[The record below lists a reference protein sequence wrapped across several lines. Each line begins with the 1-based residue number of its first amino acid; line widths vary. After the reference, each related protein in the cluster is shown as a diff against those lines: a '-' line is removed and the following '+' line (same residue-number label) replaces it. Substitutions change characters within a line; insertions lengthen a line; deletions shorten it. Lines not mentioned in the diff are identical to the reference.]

1 MLEPSDVEGGHD
13 RLIRDLEMTK
23 EPCLLVLDL
32 SDGSLCLFDTLLLS
46 YARLISFPVFR
57 CLRLRIIFSL
67 LVDDLFEFFCD
78 TFKLRQSIGDIVL
91 PLNEH

>member
-46 YARLISFPVFR
+46 YAGLISFPVFR
-57 CLRLRIIFSL
+57 
-67 LVDDLFEFFCD
+67 
-78 TFKLRQSIGDIVL
+78 
-91 PLNEH
+91 